1 METLLTLTIKTPNPT
16 TYRHTDGATT
26 TTRSGLTYTP
36 AAWDWSGLDLS
47 KEDTSGTTQIRLA
60 ATHPATAALL
70 RGTPATAIITEVEEG
85 AGATI
90 VFKGKVAGTELDAD
104 VLTLKAATA
113 GLTTAQIVP
122 PRAYSSYCQHSTY
135 RGGCGLNEDDWTGGV
150 AVLAT
155 SGGFEFTLAPAAT
168 GLPAGKTWS
177 PDLLQWSALIDP
189 RTAEAALI
197 LSNEGWTVT
206 TATPLQLL
214 AGDTAQVRLGCNKL
228 RQGHCVERFNNAAN
242 CSATDLIPATNPFT
256 QSLK

>member
-1 METLLTLTIKTPNPT
+1 METLLTLTLKTPNPT
-16 TYRHTDGATT
+16 THRHTDAATL
-26 TTRSGLTYTP
+26 TTRSGLDYTP

-60 ATHPATAALL
+60 ATHPAAAALL
-70 RGTPATAIITEVEEG
+70 KGTPATATITEVDE

-150 AVLAT
+150 TVLAT
-155 SGGFEFTLAPAAT
+155 SGGFEFTLAPTAAA
-168 GLPAGKTWS
+168 LPSGKTWS
-177 PDLLQWSALIDP
+177 PELLQWSALIDP
-189 RTAEAALI
+189 RTLDAALI
-197 LSNEGWTVT
+197 LSNDGWAVT

-214 AGDTAQVRLGCNKL
+214 AGDAAQVRLGCNKL
-228 RQGHCVERFNNAAN
+228 RQGHCTNRFNNAIN
-242 CSATDLIPATNPFT
+242 CSATDLIPTTNPFT